1 MQKLFAVF
9 TALSLTLGLL
19 PTAALAEDHT
29 CADTDNNHHCDICF
43 EVIPDVCT
51 DEDDN
56 HICDGCA
63 RFMPELCFDE
73 DRDHACDNELCE
85 CPTTSCEDWDDDYLC
100 DYCGAPCYPAPGAM
114 SPEAEV
120 GDGQVTITW
129 QPLPEQ
135 IGDEVLLHYELFGYA
150 EDESEQLEEVSIS
163 PAECTFTHTYSGL
176 TNDKTYCLGITACY
190 GVPGTSEEDAH
201 SLTYSFDVIPIPADA
216 TAPGAPQI
224 VDVTFGDGVIN
235 VFWTAPESDGGSR
248 IREYEVSLLR
258 EDEEGYWGLSHGVDA
273 GEGTMSFA
281 LEHEDLVPGTT
292 YQLCVIAK
300 NAVDWSQP
308 LYSDVYYP
316 LIPYVI
322 EVGGV
327 RITEENMAD
336 VLGDGTVAFDH
347 ENRVLTL
354 NNANIAVTSGNYG
367 IHTRVPLTIALVGE
381 NNVSCT
387 GYYGLL
393 ARNALTICGEGT
405 LNVAGSDFGIY
416 TIGYPAATLTVCDS
430 ATVNAS
436 AGAVV
441 SGGSFGIR
449 ADGVFTVRDNA
460 VVNALAGEA
469 PERSCGIYAY
479 TRLNVED
486 NAKVTTT
493 GTVAQSD
500 SYGIRT
506 TDITV
511 SGGTLIAQGGEGRY
525 LSAGIYT
532 QGMEILGG
540 HVTSTGGT
548 TVTGPSLGLQVT
560 KALTISGTD
569 TVVNAQGGDAP
580 GDGSCGIYAGLS
592 MSVDG
597 STVTAQSGTSGY
609 THGIETDLLTVTGG
623 SVTAQGGPSDDA
635 ESGFSWGIQSYN
647 GLIISGG
654 CVTASGGA
662 GGNFSYG
669 VQTAASAQLTG
680 GCLTAASSPANR
692 SFGLW
697 AFEDIAIS
705 DCTVSLNA
713 PGGKAVYSYAG
724 LILDDSMLVYSPMAG
739 QVTGDAE
746 NPWTITD
753 ASGIPASEVLLG
765 QDLPSGSSGVTI
777 EPKPKPEP
785 RPEPTPEPEPEK
797 PLIDAYTD
805 IDPDAWY
812 ADAVNYVLNKGLMTG
827 VAADQ
832 FAPHDVTSRAAL
844 LTILWSHAGKPVVRS
859 TVHFTDLPDNSW
871 YTEAVRWAASE
882 GLTSGY
888 EDGSFGASDPL
899 TREQLA
905 TMLYRYEQNR
915 GGGFS
920 GMWMFLL
927 RYEDAAQISDWAYE
941 PLCWMTM
948 NGVISGKDNNLL
960 DPAGFASRAETA
972 QMLMKYL
979 EL

>member
-19 PTAALAEDHT
+19 PTAALAQDHT
-29 CADTDNNHHCDICF
+29 CADTDNNHHCDTCF

-51 DEDDN
+51 DEDNN

-85 CPTTSCEDWDDDYLC
+85 CPITSCEDWDDDYLC
-100 DYCGAPCYPAPGAM
+100 DYCGAPCYPAPDAM
-114 SPEAEV
+114 DPRTEV

-135 IGDEVLLHYELFGYA
+135 IGEEVLLHYELFGCA

-190 GVPGTSEEDAH
+190 GVPGAPEEDAH
-201 SLTYSFDVIPIPADA
+201 SLTYYFDVIPVSADA
-216 TAPGAPQI
+216 ATPGAPQI
-224 VDVTFGDGVIN
+224 TNVTFDDGVIT

-248 IREYEVSLLR
+248 IREYEVSLLHET
-258 EDEEGYWGLSHGVDA
+258 EDCLWGLSCGMDA
-273 GEGTMSFA
+273 EAGAMSFA
-281 LEHEDLVPGTT
+281 LEHEELVPGTT
-292 YQLCVIAK
+292 YQLSISAK
-300 NAVDWSQP
+300 NAVGWGEAVC
-308 LYSDVYYP
+308 SDVYYP
-316 LIPYVI
+316 LIPYTV

-327 RITEENMAD
+327 RITEENMTD
-336 VLGDGTVAFDH
+336 VLGDGTVSFDH

-540 HVTSTGGT
+540 HVTSNGGT

-569 TVVNAQGGDAP
+569 TVVNAQGGYAP

-597 STVTAQSGTSGY
+597 STVTAKSGTSGY

-623 SVTAQGGPSDDA
+623 SVIAEGGPSDDA
-635 ESGFSWGIQSYN
+635 EGGFSWGIQSYN

-654 CVTASGGA
+654 NVTAQGGEGGSYSSGIQ
-662 GGNFSYG
+662 S
-669 VQTAASAQLTG
+669 AASAQLTG
-680 GCLTAASSPANR
+680 GSVSAASSPANK
-692 SFGLW
+692 SFALW
-697 AFEDIAIS
+697 AYEDIKIA
-705 DCTVSLNA
+705 DCTLSLRA
-713 PGGKAVYSYAG
+713 PGGKAIYSYAG
-724 LILDDSMLVYSPMAG
+724 LSLDDSMQIYSPAGG
-739 QVTGDAE
+739 QVTGDEE
-746 NPWTITD
+746 NLWTITD
-753 ASGIPASEVLLG
+753 ASGAPAAEVVLAKK
-765 QDLPSGSSGVTI
+765 LPTGGSGVTI

-785 RPEPTPEPEPEK
+785 KPEPEPEPEQ
-797 PLIDAYTD
+797 PLIDSYTD

-844 LTILWSHAGKPVVRS
+844 LTILWSHAGKPTTTNSVS
-859 TVHFTDLPDNSW
+859 FTDLPADSW
-871 YTEAVRWAASE
+871 YTQAVRWAASE

-972 QMLMKYL
+972 QILMKYL